1 MKRINGHKHNVTASF
16 APYDPV
22 LTAFM
27 SMLAGRFMAT
37 ANHELPEVEFEI
49 NSYNVQDDKVSL
61 FGDAVYDGVN
71 KPITLT
77 IKHSLTSR
85 EDLNQQAY
93 MQMFPRFVS
102 AYYQELERAYGI
114 NFADE
119 FPPVDA
125 R

>member
-1 MKRINGHKHNVTASF
+1 MKRINRHERNVTASF

>member
-1 MKRINGHKHNVTASF
+1 MKRINRHKRNVTASF
-16 APYDPV
+16 APYDPA

-77 IKHSLTSR
+77 IKYSLTSR

-102 AYYQELERAYGI
+102 AYYEELERVYGI

-119 FPPVDA
+119 FPPVDE

>member
-1 MKRINGHKHNVTASF
+1 MNQINQPKHNVTASF
-16 APYDPV
+16 EPYDPA
-22 LTAFM
+22 LTGFM

-49 NSYNVQDDKVSL
+49 NSYNVRDDKVSL

-77 IKHSLTSR
+77 IKYSLTSR
-85 EDLNQQAY
+85 QDLNQQAY

-102 AYYQELERAYGI
+102 AYYQELERVYGI

-119 FPPVDA
+119 FPPVDV